1 MAFKMKNPM
10 GNIANTKSHGTN
22 ANFIKSG
29 VTNADGSAG
38 APFIGGLVKGALGVG
53 KKLLGGVGKKLMDG
67 IGGKLM
73 GGLSQ
78 AGKNMAGKM
87 VGKMGGAAGQ
97 AAQAAQEIDPFAD
110 DESEPKRY
118 GPSKEQK
125 EAAAKDTR
133 SAKDIMRAKKAFA
146 DKYFKK

>member
-53 KKLLGGVGKKLMDG
+53 KKNIRWWSKRNYG
-67 IGGKLM
+67 
-73 GGLSQ
+73 
-78 AGKNMAGKM
+78 
-87 VGKMGGAAGQ
+87 
-97 AAQAAQEIDPFAD
+97 
-110 DESEPKRY
+110 RY
-118 GPSKEQK
+118 G
-125 EAAAKDTR
+125 
-133 SAKDIMRAKKAFA
+133 
-146 DKYFKK
+146 

>member
-29 VTNADGSAG
+29 MTKDG

-53 KKLLGGVGKKLMDG
+53 KKLLGGGLKGMMGGMGKKLMGGMGEKLGG
-67 IGGKLM
+67 IGKKLM
-73 GGLSQ
+73 GGI
-78 AGKNMAGKM
+78 
-87 VGKMGGAAGQ
+87 GQ
-97 AAQAAQEIDPFAD
+97 EAPQQEESAKKDPFAN
-110 DESEPKRY
+110 EEPQRY

-125 EAAAKDTR
+125 EAAANDPR
-133 SAKDIMRAKKAFA
+133 SARDIMRDKKAFA